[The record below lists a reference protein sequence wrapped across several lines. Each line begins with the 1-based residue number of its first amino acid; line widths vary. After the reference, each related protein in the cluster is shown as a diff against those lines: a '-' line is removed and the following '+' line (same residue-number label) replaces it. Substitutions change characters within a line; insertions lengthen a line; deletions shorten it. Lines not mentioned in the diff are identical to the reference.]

1 MHLRLPSSLRKV
13 LPLICL
19 SCSLNLVMVSAAM
32 GHQTNNESE
41 SNQPN
46 PASAKTQVD
55 AFILMTNSNQ
65 TQLTQIQNMIT
76 LNGGQPIHTL
86 PYQAIIARVP
96 AELLG
101 QLKNL
106 PKVAGVF
113 TQAVELA
120 TMDVYGPAVRGFA
133 AAWNS
138 LVTPQAIVSN
148 ENLLTQAHPD
158 DPHDALTAPDMP
170 SMQTLSVS
178 SSGSI
183 KPGYY
188 QTSEYMAGS
197 VAVGIVLIESDG
209 SVDPSTENWTSDEK
223 QLVFNEL
230 MAALNWWAKLEPR
243 ANLSFVYE
251 DHFSNPLPSSYEPIT
266 RSMIDQQ
273 YWISDAMSAL
283 GYNAPSYFTRVRDYN
298 NALRTAYQTDWA
310 FTVFVVDSSA
320 DNDHRFKDNYFAYAY
335 LGGPFMVMTYGNNG
349 YGPNNMDAV
358 AAHEIGHIFHALD
371 QYSGAGQKCATRSG
385 YLYVENLNSQYG
397 ACPSNVNSIMRGQVY
412 PYTTKA
418 IDPYAAGQIGWRDSD
433 KDNIFDPLDVELTI
447 SLDEVIKSDQRLI
460 ASGVADISPYPSPN
474 PYRAS
479 TTINTIT
486 QVKYRLNYGAWQP
499 AIANDN
505 AFDETSEG
513 YSFTSPPLSTGL
525 HILEVAAFDS
535 AGNISNNFATE
546 TILFPDPLDPGP
558 NTDLYLPKNTT
569 ITNQAVTVKGIAYHS
584 QGGSI
589 VQVEYRVNGGPWQ
602 MAQAQDGVFDSSYE
616 PFALALDLTEA
627 GVYVIETFATD
638 ALGNNEINFA
648 RREIQ
653 VAQPQAAHI
662 FLPIITS
669 RK

>member
-1 MHLRLPSSLRKV
+1 MHLRLPSSIRTV
-13 LPLICL
+13 LTLICL
-19 SCSLNLVMVSAAM
+19 SCSLNLVMVSTAM
-32 GHQTNNESE
+32 GHQTNNESG

-46 PASAKTQVD
+46 RVSAKTQVD
-55 AFILMTNSNQ
+55 AFILMTSSNQ
-65 TQLTQIQNMIT
+65 TQLTQILNSIK

-96 AELLG
+96 AELLV

-106 PKVAGVF
+106 PGVAGIF

-120 TMDVYGPAVRGFA
+120 TMDIYGPAVRGFA

-138 LVTPQAIVSN
+138 LVMPQAVVSN
-148 ENLLTQAHPD
+148 ENLLPQAHPD

-170 SMQTLSVS
+170 SIQTLRVS
-178 SSGSI
+178 GGVSI

-243 ANLSFVYE
+243 AHLSFVYD

-298 NALRTAYQTDWA
+298 NALRTVYQTDWA

-371 QYSGAGQKCATRSG
+371 QYSGAVQDCTRRSG
-385 YLYVENLNSQYG
+385 YLYVENFNSQYG
-397 ACPSNVNSIMRGQVY
+397 TCPSNVNSIMRGQVY

-433 KDNIFDPLDVELTI
+433 KDNIFDPLDVELSI
-447 SLDEVIKSDQRLI
+447 SLDEVIKSDQRLV
-460 ASGVADISPYPSPN
+460 ASGVADISPYPSLN

-486 QVKYRLNYGAWQP
+486 QVKYRLNYGNWRQ

-505 AFDETSEG
+505 AFDETFEE
-513 YSFTSPPLSTGL
+513 YSFTSPPLATGL

-546 TILFPDPLDPGP
+546 TLLFPDPLDPGP
-558 NTDLYLPKNTT
+558 NTDLYLPNKT
-569 ITNQAVTVKGIAYHS
+569 ITNQAVTVNGIAYHS
-584 QGGSI
+584 QEGSI
-589 VQVEYRVNGGPWQ
+589 VQVEYRINGGLWQ
-602 MAQAQDGVFDSSYE
+602 PAQAQDGVFNSNYE
-616 PFALALDLTEA
+616 PFALTLDLTEA

-638 ALGNNEINFA
+638 TLGNNEIIFA

-662 FLPIITS
+662 FLPIVTNG
-669 RK
+669 R